1 MIQEI
6 YIIDNNNELI
16 ENLKQSF
23 RRELDEYKFTSV
35 KTSDIEIALRNIP
48 ALIIIDEDTANANI
62 VEFCKSIR
70 SNEDNSITPI
80 IVVSSN
86 RDREHIVEV
95 LKTDVEYFIKK
106 PIDEEYFYYT
116 IKNIVDLLSK
126 NRRISPLTG
135 LPGNV
140 QIQAEMKKRLL
151 NKEKF
156 AILYFDLDN
165 FKAYNDVYGFSNGD
179 EIIKFTA
186 RTITKH
192 IHQIPNNDNFVGH
205 IGGDDFVAIISPT
218 DYEEVC
224 KNIIAEFDK
233 YTVDF
238 YNEVD
243 AERGFVEVANRRGI
257 IEQFPLTSLSI
268 AVLEVD
274 SKIYKT
280 TLEIGEI
287 ASQIKHKAK
296 AVLGST
302 YVINRSRFQNL

>member
-1 MIQEI
+1 MVQEI
-6 YIIDNNNELI
+6 YIIDNQNELI
-16 ENLKQSF
+16 TKLKESF
-23 RRELDEYKFTSV
+23 KRELDEYNFKTI
-35 KTSDIEIALRNIP
+35 KTSEIEIALRNIP
-48 ALIIIDEDTANANI
+48 ALIIIDEDTTDVNI

-70 SNEDNSITPI
+70 ANEDNSITPI
-80 IVVSSN
+80 IVASSN
-86 RDREHIVEV
+86 IDRQHRIDV
-95 LKTDVEYFIKK
+95 LKTDVEYYIKK
-106 PIDEEYFYYT
+106 PIDDEYFYYT
-116 IKNIVDLLSK
+116 IKNVVGLLTK

-186 RTITKH
+186 RTISKH
-192 IHQIPNNDNFVGH
+192 VHQIPNSDNFLGH
-205 IGGDDFVAIISPT
+205 IGGDDFVAIIGPT
-218 DYEEVC
+218 DYDKVC
-224 KNIIAEFDK
+224 QNIIAEFDK
-233 YTVDF
+233 YAVDF

-243 AERGFVEVANRRGI
+243 VERGYVEVANRRGI
-257 IEQFPLTSLSI
+257 IEQFQLTSISI

-280 TLEIGEI
+280 TLEIGEV
-287 ASQIKHKAK
+287 AGQIKHQAK
-296 AVLGST
+296 TILGST
-302 YVINRSRFQNL
+302 YVINRRRF